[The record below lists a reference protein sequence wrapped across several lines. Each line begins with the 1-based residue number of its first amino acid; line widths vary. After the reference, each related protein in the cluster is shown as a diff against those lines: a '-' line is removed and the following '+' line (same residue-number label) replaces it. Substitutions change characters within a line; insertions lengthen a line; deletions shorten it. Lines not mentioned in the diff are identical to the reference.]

1 MKSFA
6 IATLV
11 AAVSAAPISGMEFK
25 FINYLAKYSKSY
37 ATVEEY
43 QMRLEAFALNEYEI
57 TRHNG
62 NNTQWKMG
70 HNKFSDRTGAE
81 METMLQSKARYP
93 VQEPTILEVSN
104 AFTPIDWIMAG
115 AVNAI

>member
-1 MKSFA
+1 MKTF
-6 IATLV
+6 IAAALA
-11 AAVSAAPISGMEFK
+11 AAVSAVPMTETEFK
-25 FINYLAKYSKSY
+25 FINYVSQFGKSY

-43 QMRLEAFALNEYEI
+43 ETRLEVFAAKEYEI
-57 TRHNG
+57 TQHNA

-70 HNKFSDRTGAE
+70 HNKFSDRTVAE
-81 METMLQSKARYP
+81 MERLLQSKAHYP

>member
-6 IATLV
+6 IATLA

-37 ATVEEY
+37 ATDEEY
-43 QMRLEAFALNEYEI
+43 ETRLEVFAAKEYEI
-57 TRHNG
+57 TQHNA

-70 HNKFSDRTGAE
+70 HNKFSDRTVAE
-81 METMLQSKARYP
+81 MEKMLQSKAHYP
-93 VQEPTILEVSN
+93 V
-104 AFTPIDWIMAG
+104 
-115 AVNAI
+115 

>member
-6 IATLV
+6 IATLA

-43 QMRLEAFALNEYEI
+43 ETRLEVFAAKEYEI
-57 TRHNG
+57 TQHNA

-70 HNKFSDRTGAE
+70 HNKFSDRTVAE
-81 METMLQSKARYP
+81 MDKML
-93 VQEPTILEVSN
+93 
-104 AFTPIDWIMAG
+104 
-115 AVNAI
+115 